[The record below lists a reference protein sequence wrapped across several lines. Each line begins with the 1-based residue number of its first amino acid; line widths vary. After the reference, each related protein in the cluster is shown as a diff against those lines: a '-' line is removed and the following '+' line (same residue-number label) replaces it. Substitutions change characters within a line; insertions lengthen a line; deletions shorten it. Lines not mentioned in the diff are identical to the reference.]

1 MWLNVLLTLPTTYS
15 WQMHYH
21 KNADISIILVFYEI
35 LNYGKHYV
43 SKRIKLQ
50 ILAKTDFVVIKC

>member
-21 KNADISIILVFYEI
+21 KNAEISIILVFYEI
-35 LNYGKHYV
+35 LNYGKV
-43 SKRIKLQ
+43 LRQQKN
-50 ILAKTDFVVIKC
+50 KTSDSG